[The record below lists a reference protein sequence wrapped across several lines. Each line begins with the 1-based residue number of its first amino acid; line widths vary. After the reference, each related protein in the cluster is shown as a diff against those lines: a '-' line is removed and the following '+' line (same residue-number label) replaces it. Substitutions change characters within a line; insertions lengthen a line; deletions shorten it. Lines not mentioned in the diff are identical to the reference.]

1 MNRVLGDECQGKFA
15 PKTRMTE
22 IEEEVKKFEGEVK
35 EFEGKVKEK
44 DEVLSLSNLGSR

>member
-1 MNRVLGDECQGKFA
+1 
-15 PKTRMTE
+15 MTE

>member
-1 MNRVLGDECQGKFA
+1 
-15 PKTRMTE
+15 MTE

-44 DEVLSLSNLGSR
+44 DEVLPLTNLGSR